1 MRSKEINRIRRI
13 MIEKWIEKDIEIIEK
28 IEGEKD
34 IEEGEEDLKE
44 EREKKER
51 MMGGKG
57 IWEKKKI
64 NKKRLMN

>member
-57 IWEKKKI
+57 I
-64 NKKRLMN
+64 